1 MKIRIGK
8 RTAAVAGIA
17 AAFVLAGA
25 SPAFAA
31 TGTVHTDTGAALTVR
46 ATPSTSGS
54 SVGTLAE
61 GTAVTISCQT
71 NGSTVDGKY
80 GTSDIWDKV
89 GNGYVSDAYVY
100 TGSDG
105 RVAPDCEGST
115 LTCTTAGTGDPNTC
129 AEAVTKAKS
138 RVHTNNDSSY
148 DGWCDRI
155 NAQNYGWSASGSASA
170 YVHWTQ
176 IPGSYKHPGDYQVPA
191 GGLAFFS
198 SGSGY
203 GHTMISIGGG
213 DFLSNDIHGAG
224 TYTKTNIAEIKSKW
238 GQTYLGWSQP
248 WFKVNH

>member
-31 TGTVHTDTGAALTVR
+31 TGTVHTDSGAALTVR
-46 ATPSTSGS
+46 ATPSTGGS
-54 SVGTLAE
+54 SVGSIAD

-105 RVAPDCEGST
+105 RVAPDCAGST
-115 LTCTTAGTGDPNTC
+115 LACSTAGTGDPNTC

-138 RVHTNNDSSY
+138 RIHTNDLDAY
-148 DGWCDRI
+148 EGWCDRI
-155 NAQNYGWSASGSASA
+155 NAQNYGWSASGSETA

-176 IPGSYKHPGDYQVPA
+176 IPASFKHPGDYQVPA
-191 GGLAFFS
+191 GGLAFFKS
-198 SGSGY
+198 SGA

-213 DFLSNDIHGAG
+213 KFLSNDINGYG
-224 TYTKTNIAEIKSKW
+224 SYTETTIAQIKSKW

>member
-1 MKIRIGK
+1 MNMGIVK
-8 RTAAVAGIA
+8 RMAGVAGIA
-17 AAFVLAGA
+17 AAIVVVGAG
-25 SPAFAA
+25 PAFAA
-31 TGTVHTDTGAALTVR
+31 AGTVHTDSGAPLTVR
-46 ATPSTSGS
+46 SSPSASAG
-54 SVGTLAE
+54 SVGSIAD

-105 RVAPDCEGST
+105 RVAPDCAGST
-115 LTCTTAGTGDPNTC
+115 LACSTSGTGDPNTC
-129 AEAVTKAKS
+129 AEAVAKAKT
-138 RVHTNNDSSY
+138 RIHTNDLDAY
-148 DGWCDRI
+148 EGWCDRI
-155 NAQNYGWSASGSASA
+155 NAQNYGWSASGSETA

-176 IPGSYKHPGDYQVPA
+176 IPSSFKHPGDYQVPA
-191 GGLAFFS
+191 GGLAFFKS
-198 SGSGY
+198 SGA

-213 DFLSNDIHGAG
+213 KFLSNDINGYG
-224 TYTKTNIAEIKSKW
+224 SYTETTIAQIKSKW

>member
-1 MKIRIGK
+1 MNMGIVK
-8 RTAAVAGIA
+8 RMAGVAGIA
-17 AAFVLAGA
+17 AAIVVVGAG
-25 SPAFAA
+25 PAFAA
-31 TGTVHTDTGAALTVR
+31 SGTVHTDSGAPLTVR
-46 ATPSTSGS
+46 SSPSASAG
-54 SVGTLAE
+54 SVGSIAD

-89 GNGYVSDAYVY
+89 GDGYVSDAYVY

-105 RVAPDCEGST
+105 RVAPDCAGST
-115 LTCTTAGTGDPNTC
+115 LACSTSGTGDPNTC

-138 RVHTNNDSSY
+138 RIHTNDLDSY
-148 DGWCDRI
+148 EGWCDRI
-155 NAQNYGWSASGSASA
+155 NAQNYGWSASGSETA

-176 IPGSYKHPGDYQVPA
+176 IPSSFKHPGDYQVPA
-191 GGLAFFS
+191 GGLAFFKS
-198 SGSGY
+198 SGA

-213 DFLSNDIHGAG
+213 KFLSNDINGYG
-224 TYTKTNIAEIKSKW
+224 SYTETTIAQIKSKW

>member
-1 MKIRIGK
+1 MNMGIVK
-8 RTAAVAGIA
+8 RMAGVAGIA
-17 AAFVLAGA
+17 AAIVVVGAG
-25 SPAFAA
+25 PAFAA
-31 TGTVHTDTGAALTVR
+31 SGTVHTDSGAPLTVR
-46 ATPSTSGS
+46 SSPSASAG
-54 SVGTLAE
+54 SVGSIAD

-89 GNGYVSDAYVY
+89 GNGYLSDAYVY

-105 RVAPDCEGST
+105 RVAPDCAGST
-115 LTCTTAGTGDPNTC
+115 LACSTSGTGDPNTC

-138 RVHTNNDSSY
+138 RIHTNDLDSY
-148 DGWCDRI
+148 EGWCDRI
-155 NAQNYGWSASGSASA
+155 NAQNYGWSASGSETA

-176 IPGSYKHPGDYQVPA
+176 IPSSFKHPGDYQVPA
-191 GGLAFFS
+191 GGLAFFKS
-198 SGSGY
+198 SGA

-213 DFLSNDIHGAG
+213 KFLSNDINGYG
-224 TYTKTNIAEIKSKW
+224 SYTETTIAQIKSKW